1 MDRSIHLLDLISKE
15 KLDELLRVFTEAT
28 GVASIITEVDGRP
41 ITQPHNFT
49 TLCLNYARSTEQ
61 GRHKCYQSDSYGGR
75 ESAELKKCLI
85 YRCLNAG
92 LLDSAAPVI
101 VEGYHLANVLC
112 GQVLEEPA
120 ETDVA
125 IQRAHAIGI
134 TDIEGYL
141 ESIKK
146 ITIMSRERLR
156 SIVNLMEV
164 ITQTVSEQALKKYLS
179 YKQSQHYLRKL
190 INSVSDCIISTDS
203 DANISMINEAGAS
216 MFGLIEEK
224 LMGQSIFS
232 LFSDATA
239 TSTFQKQIAH
249 WQKEKERIELTAVDV
264 NRRTFPVQMSLSKIT
279 AKIAKDSGY
288 VAVLRDIS
296 EEKKA
301 ERMKEDLIGML
312 THDMGNPVLSIQK
325 AMQLLVDETLGRLNE
340 NQAEVIRLAL
350 GTSHQL
356 LSMVTDFLDI
366 YRKENGQFLLRKLLI
381 SLNQILQKSIRQV
394 IFFAQDK
401 RISICF
407 EPVQKPL
414 ELWADQNRLL
424 RAVTNIL
431 DNAIKYSP
439 EGSLIKVFVRKING
453 GEKEEIKTVTG
464 QVNFQGLIANQP
476 YFWIAISD
484 QGLGIPKKYQKIIFD
499 KFFSVQSRDGNGR
512 KGVGLGLTFCKQVI
526 EAHEGFIWVE
536 SPLNPEETHQPR
548 GCQFNFVLPTGSL
561 S

>member
-28 GVASIITEVDGRP
+28 GVASIIAEVDGRP

-49 TLCLNYARSTEQ
+49 TLCLNYSRSTEQ
-61 GRHKCYQSDSYGGR
+61 GRHKCYQSDSYGGH
-75 ESAELKKCLI
+75 ESTGLKKCSI

-92 LLDSAAPVI
+92 LLDSAAPII
-101 VEGYHLANVLC
+101 VEGYHLANLLC
-112 GQVLEEPA
+112 GQVLEESV
-120 ETDVA
+120 ETQVA

-141 ESIKK
+141 EAFKK

-164 ITQTVSEQALKKYLS
+164 ITQTVSELALKKYLS
-179 YKQSQHYLRKL
+179 YKHSQHYLNKL
-190 INSVSDCIISTDS
+190 INSVSDCIISTNAN
-203 DANISMINEAGAS
+203 ANISMINEAGVS
-216 MFGLIEEK
+216 MFGLLKEK
-224 LMGQSIFS
+224 IIDQSIFS
-232 LFSDATA
+232 LFSDAA
-239 TSTFQKQIAH
+239 SISAFQKRMESD
-249 WQKEKERIELTAVDV
+249 QKGQERIELTAVDA
-264 NRRTFPVQMSLSKIT
+264 NRRIFPVQMSLSKIT
-279 AKIAKDSGY
+279 AKNANDSGY

-296 EEKKA
+296 EEKKV

-340 NQAEVIRLAL
+340 SQTEVIRLAL

-356 LSMVTDFLDI
+356 LSIVTDFLDI

-381 SLNQILQKSIRQV
+381 DLNQIIQKCIHHV

-401 RISICF
+401 NISICF
-407 EPVQKPL
+407 EPVQNPL

-424 RAVTNIL
+424 RTITNIL
-431 DNAIKYSP
+431 DNAIKHSP
-439 EGSLIKVFVRKING
+439 EGSSIKVIVREING
-453 GEKEEIKTVTG
+453 CEKEEIKTVTG
-464 QVNFQGLIANQP
+464 RVNSQGLHASQP
-476 YFWIAISD
+476 HIWVAISD
-484 QGLGIPKKYQKIIFD
+484 QGLGIPKKYHTNIFD
-499 KFFSVQSRDGNGR
+499 KFFSVQSRNGNGR

-536 SPLNPEETHQPR
+536 SPLNPEETPQPR
-548 GCQFNFVLPTGSL
+548 GCQFNFILPTGSL
-561 S
+561 P

>member
-325 AMQLLVDETLGRLNE
+325 AMQLLVDETLGRL
-340 NQAEVIRLAL
+340 
-350 GTSHQL
+350 
-356 LSMVTDFLDI
+356 
-366 YRKENGQFLLRKLLI
+366 KNGQFLLRKLLI

>member
-1 MDRSIHLLDLISKE
+1 M
-15 KLDELLRVFTEAT
+15 
-28 GVASIITEVDGRP
+28 
-41 ITQPHNFT
+41 
-49 TLCLNYARSTEQ
+49 
-61 GRHKCYQSDSYGGR
+61 
-75 ESAELKKCLI
+75 I
-85 YRCLNAG
+85 YKCLNAG

-112 GQVLEEPA
+112 GQVLEEPV
-120 ETDVA
+120 ETDVS

-141 ESIKK
+141 EAFKK

-164 ITQTVSEQALKKYLS
+164 ITQTVSEQALKKHLS

-232 LFSDATA
+232 LFSDTTA
-239 TSTFQKQIAH
+239 ISAFQKQIAN
-249 WQKEKERIELTAVDV
+249 WQKEKDRIELTAVDV

-279 AKIAKDSGY
+279 AKKVKDSGY
-288 VAVLRDIS
+288 VAVLRDIA

-356 LSMVTDFLDI
+356 
-366 YRKENGQFLLRKLLI
+366 
-381 SLNQILQKSIRQV
+381 
-394 IFFAQDK
+394 
-401 RISICF
+401 
-407 EPVQKPL
+407 
-414 ELWADQNRLL
+414 
-424 RAVTNIL
+424 
-431 DNAIKYSP
+431 
-439 EGSLIKVFVRKING
+439 
-453 GEKEEIKTVTG
+453 
-464 QVNFQGLIANQP
+464 
-476 YFWIAISD
+476 
-484 QGLGIPKKYQKIIFD
+484 
-499 KFFSVQSRDGNGR
+499 
-512 KGVGLGLTFCKQVI
+512 
-526 EAHEGFIWVE
+526 
-536 SPLNPEETHQPR
+536 
-548 GCQFNFVLPTGSL
+548 
-561 S
+561 